1 MKGFWTSC
9 SFDGNSKGHCSCF
22 VRGCLFRAVP
32 RVGVLVFC
40 RRRGV
45 SSSTSHVLT
54 LRVSAAAYARS
65 MASETTLDPCGGLD
79 IGTTLAEMGVL
90 I

>member
-1 MKGFWTSC
+1 MNGFWTSC

-54 LRVSAAAYARS
+54 LRVSAAANARTVTG
-65 MASETTLDPCGGLD
+65 ETTFDVRGSLRLGAAVAD
-79 IGTTLAEMGVL
+79 MGVL
-90 I
+90 V